1 MGEDSDR
8 AIDDAV
14 LLQQDSELVTPG
26 VTGAAREKAEEQ
38 ADIQRSMRGGSGS
51 SGRIATATTVAAQN
65 AASIQHDQKRRDD
78 DAAYV
83 RAIEAAEALRA
94 DVAAMFDGM
103 SDAEINKLA
112 SDIEAE
118 TGMSLEDY
126 AAKHLGGGAA
136 QRYPGESDIE
146 YKRRVL
152 EEISFMMIDPQTR
165 QVRPEYAD
173 DPLAGY
179 LTKRHLIQPD
189 AINEPRTLENDQQ
202 PTQVATSSFDFM

>member
-1 MGEDSDR
+1 MGEDFDR

-14 LLQQDSELVTPG
+14 LPGQDSDPVDRRT
-26 VTGAAREKAEEQ
+26 TGAAREKAEEQ
-38 ADIQRSMRGGSGS
+38 ADIQRSMMGGSGS

-65 AASIQHDQKRRDD
+65 VASIQHDQKRRDD

-94 DVAAMFDGM
+94 DVAAMFGGM

-126 AAKHLGGGAA
+126 AAKHLGDGAA

-165 QVRPEYAD
+165 QIRPEYSD
-173 DPLAGY
+173 DPLAQY
-179 LTKRHLIQPD
+179 LTERQTTLREVKYEQD
-189 AINEPRTLENDQQ
+189 TLESEQLPQQ
-202 PTQVATSSFDFM
+202 VTSSAFNLV

>member
-14 LLQQDSELVTPG
+14 LPQQDSVPVDRRT
-26 VTGAAREKAEEQ
+26 TGAAREKTEEQ
-38 ADIQRSMRGGSGS
+38 ADIQRSMMGGSGS

-126 AAKHLGGGAA
+126 AAKHLGDGAA

-146 YKRRVL
+146 YRRRVL
-152 EEISFMMIDPQTR
+152 EEISFMMIDPETR
-165 QVRPEYAD
+165 QIRPEYVD
-173 DPLAGY
+173 DPLAQY
-179 LTKRHLIQPD
+179 LTERQTTLREAKYEQD
-189 AINEPRTLENDQQ
+189 TLESEQLPQQ
-202 PTQVATSSFDFM
+202 VTSSAFNLV